1 MAIAI
6 HGSTTDPNEMPHQQS
21 NNQTQKPQLP
31 TQYNGHPTAAHK
43 QIELFTKQVSQEAQA
58 DATHYIEASLKELD
72 TIRIGTF
79 LIELLE
85 KLHAIPAEVSVE
97 ENQQRADSI
106 AELEQL
112 LIDHEAFAYTHSEGY
127 DTIAFGEQVTDKIG
141 DDEIN
146 QYPVI
151 TLLGQA
157 VRTVRSKANR
167 YTEAQLV
174 IAQRVAL
181 IGIAKQLGVY
191 TPQTNA

>member
-6 HGSTTDPNEMPHQQS
+6 HGASTGPNEMPHQQS
-21 NNQTQKPQLP
+21 NNQTQNPQIP
-31 TQYNGHPTAAHK
+31 TQRNGHPVATHNT
-43 QIELFTKQVSQEAQA
+43 IELFTKQVSQEAQA
-58 DATHYIEASLKELD
+58 DAAHYIEASLKELD

-85 KLHAIPAEVSVE
+85 KMHAIPAEISAE
-97 ENQQRADSI
+97 ESQQRADSI
-106 AELEQL
+106 AILEQL
-112 LIDHEAFAYTHSEGY
+112 LIDHEAFASAHGKGY
-127 DTIAFGEQVTDKIG
+127 DTNAFGEQVTDKIG
-141 DDEIN
+141 DDEID

-157 VRTVRSKANR
+157 VRSVRSKANR
-167 YTEAQLV
+167 YAEAQLV